1 MPEITLEARP
11 GRVTG
16 SAESNRLRAQGRIP
30 AVIYGHGTEALPVSV
45 DARELRAA
53 LSTEA
58 GLNQLL
64 NLQVGSSSHLTLA
77 RELQRHPVRN
87 TLSHVDFLI
96 VRRDEVVTAD
106 VPLILVGE
114 AKEVERQGGL
124 VEQPVT
130 SIAVRATPDRIP
142 HAIEIDIT
150 NLNVGD
156 SVRVSDLDLPEGVV
170 TEVDSEE
177 AVVTTELSAAAL
189 EPEEAEA
196 EGEGEG
202 EAEGEETAPSSEE

>member
-1 MPEITLEARP
+1 MPEITLEALS

-30 AVIYGHGTEALPVSV
+30 AVVYGHGTDPVPVSV
-45 DARELRAA
+45 DARQLRAA
-53 LSTEA
+53 LSTDA

-64 NLQVGSSSHLTLA
+64 NLQVGSTTHLALA

-87 TLSHVDFLI
+87 SVSHVDFLI

-106 VPLILVGE
+106 VPLTLVGE

-130 SIAVRATPDRIP
+130 SISVRATPDRIP
-142 HAIEIDIT
+142 NTIEIDISE
-150 NLNVGD
+150 LQVGENI
-156 SVRVSDLDLPEGVV
+156 RVSDLRLPEGV
-170 TEVDSEE
+170 EIDIDPEE

-189 EPEEAEA
+189 GSSEEEAE
-196 EGEGEG
+196 GG
-202 EAEGEETAPSSEE
+202 EAASGGESASSAGE

>member
-189 EPEEAEA
+189 EPEEAAA

>member
-64 NLQVGSSSHLTLA
+64 NLRVGSSSHLTLA

-189 EPEEAEA
+189 EPEEAAA

>member
-53 LSTEA
+53 LSTDA

-64 NLQVGSSSHLTLA
+64 NLRVGSSSHLTLA

-189 EPEEAEA
+189 EPEEAAA

>member
-64 NLQVGSSSHLTLA
+64 NLRVGSSSHLTLA

>member
-1 MPEITLEARP
+1 MPEITVEALP

-30 AVIYGHGTEALPVSV
+30 AVLYGHGTDPVPVSV

-53 LSTEA
+53 LSTDA

-64 NLQVGSSSHLTLA
+64 NVRVGSASHLALA

-130 SIAVRATPDRIP
+130 SITVRATPDRIP

-150 NLNVGD
+150 ELTVGE
-156 SVRVSDLDLPEGVV
+156 SVRVSDLRLPEGVV
-170 TEVDSEE
+170 TEVDPEE

-189 EPEEAEA
+189 EPGAEGEAEA
-196 EGEGEG
+196 GEGEG
-202 EAEGEETAPSSEE
+202 EESAPSSEE